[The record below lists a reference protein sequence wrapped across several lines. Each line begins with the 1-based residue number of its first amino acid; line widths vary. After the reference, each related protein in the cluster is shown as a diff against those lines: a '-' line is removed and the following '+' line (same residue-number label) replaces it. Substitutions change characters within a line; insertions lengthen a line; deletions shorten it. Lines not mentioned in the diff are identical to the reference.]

1 LHRRESRRQR
11 RQRQYWNRVAPHKNT
26 TNQTSTNPDAD
37 RLVDAFARLADL
49 DAGDVRTLLRDFI
62 TYGLL
67 GLLPRAV
74 RVHAIYEPLVSWLAL
89 IKWGRLPGSVPWL
102 EVVRQVNRYGEQLDL
117 PGSFS
122 PQLAR
127 SIFNSIAKPDYW
139 HGGQG
144 DAVARVRQRATV
156 TADDIPRLH
165 RAWLL
170 APVQMPLSVGDG
182 HLQLWHGLLVFDH
195 ESQLPMGACFSQHP
209 PGMREVQLAL
219 YDAIWHAGDFGWP
232 LHGIPETIH
241 IPQELAAEG
250 LEDLE
255 KAAAFLLMEI
265 DTQRKKPWLGL
276 KAVKKVLDDVRKRGG
291 ERVRQVIGERDDLQA
306 GQITQVLLSWLKETS
321 FPDHN
326 PAHVPQSIRRHGVVM
341 PGFDTPAAGWLLP
354 VVGEVETVTNGVVHQ
369 GTRYSSPWFH
379 SEPGQKRPYRAF
391 PFFFPASDT
400 GDAEGTQDALFV
412 EVRCGSNTILYHL
425 TRKG

>member
-102 EVVRQVNRYGEQLDL
+102 EVVRQANRYGEQLGL

-144 DAVARVRQRATV
+144 DAVAQVRQRATV

-170 APVQMPLSVGDG
+170 VHVPLPLPFVTPGGIQIRDSM
-182 HLQLWHGLLVFDH
+182 HLLLVCDQ
-195 ESQLPMGACFSQHP
+195 ESELPMGGTVSLHP
-209 PGMREVQLAL
+209 PGEREVGLAV
-219 YDAIWHAGDFGWP
+219 YQAIWHPGGQNWP
-232 LHGIPETIH
+232 LHGIPETLQV
-241 IPQELAAEG
+241 PQELAVNG
-250 LEDLE
+250 LHDLH
-255 KAAAFLLMEI
+255 KAASYLLMEI
-265 DTQRKKPWLGL
+265 DTHRKQPQNGL
-276 KAVKKVLDDVRKRGG
+276 KKIKAMLRAIRTEGTTYLADILSPDERTGGTVINTLLTWLD
-291 ERVRQVIGERDDLQA
+291 ERY
-306 GQITQVLLSWLKETS
+306 
-321 FPDHN
+321 FPDHTSA
-326 PAHVPQSIRRHGVVM
+326 PVWESVRRYGVSM
-341 PGFDTPAAGWLLP
+341 PGHTTPAAGWLLP
-354 VVGEVETVTNGVVHQ
+354 VVGEAEMTAQCVIYQ
-369 GTRYSSPWFH
+369 GLQYSSPH
-379 SEPGQKRPYRAF
+379 IAYEPGQKVPVRSYPHYYPQRDLGIF
-391 PFFFPASDT
+391 VHS
-400 GDAEGTQDALFV
+400 GEGSTVCVHYLLRQP
-412 EVRCGSNTILYHL
+412 
-425 TRKG
+425 